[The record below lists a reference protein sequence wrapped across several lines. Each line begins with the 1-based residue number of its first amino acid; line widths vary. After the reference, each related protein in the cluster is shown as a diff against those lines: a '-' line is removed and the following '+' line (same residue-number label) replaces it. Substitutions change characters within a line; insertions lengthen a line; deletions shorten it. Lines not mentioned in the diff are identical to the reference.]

1 MSGRRV
7 KSFFTIVRTVR
18 YGWIMLLLA
27 LTALAA
33 APTSPPMFAR
43 ATSQAQ
49 AMIRVVTSVKLRVGA
64 EQSEQGHPLRS
75 VTIPADDGQRVPAKL
90 VEFE

>member
-1 MSGRRV
+1 
-7 KSFFTIVRTVR
+7 
-18 YGWIMLLLA
+18 
-27 LTALAA
+27 
-33 APTSPPMFAR
+33 MFAR